1 MNTSYKT
8 YLLQLLS
15 NASINE
21 ALSILDGVLVH
32 GRYYA
37 DLVHYKFR
45 HRELETSFS
54 KGLFSPEEYTKE
66 RAKFTN
72 GLIAFTHE
80 LDEQELLHQILLLS
94 PTKAAHDKI
103 AERFK
108 RYFPNT
114 AEEFEGKLL
123 ENSFAFVV
131 CNDFD
136 TPPEQQES
144 FDNLM
149 QDYLEKGYLLVCASK
164 SNQKAIVSANRDK
177 VHAANSPF
185 ALFAR
190 VREMIDYVRYF
201 R

>member
-1 MNTSYKT
+1 MNTSCKT

-21 ALSILDGVLVH
+21 ALSSLDGMLVH
-32 GRYYA
+32 GRYYV
-37 DLVHYKFR
+37 DFVHYKFR
-45 HRELETSFS
+45 HRELETNFS
-54 KGLFSPEEYTKE
+54 KGLFSPDEYHKE
-66 RAKFTN
+66 RAKFMN
-72 GLIAFTHE
+72 GLIAFANE
-80 LDEQELLHQILLLS
+80 LDEQELIPQILLLS
-94 PTKAAHDKI
+94 PTQAAHNEI

-123 ENSFAFVV
+123 DNSFAFVV
-131 CNDFD
+131 CNDFN
-136 TPPEQQES
+136 TPQDQQER
-144 FDNLM
+144 FDKLM
-149 QDYLEKGYLLVCASK
+149 QDYLNKGYLLVCASK
-164 SNQKAIVSANRDK
+164 SNQKAIVSNNRDK